1 MPWGWGKGR
10 GKGAGWGPRWG
21 PGWGP
26 IPPQAIQP
34 TQLEPGL
41 VPLSLV
47 PPGSRVVVRAIMAGS
62 GAYYRILSLGI
73 APGTELE
80 VIDNLLTYPWS
91 PVIVRVR
98 GVEVALGRGMA
109 DKILVKVLSS
119 PESSGT
125 GQTG

>member
-1 MPWGWGKGR
+1 MAWNWWGR
-10 GKGAGWGPRWG
+10 GRGRGRMGWG

-26 IPPQAIQP
+26 LPPQVLQP
-34 TQLEPGL
+34 PELEPGL
-41 VPLSLV
+41 MPLSLA
-47 PPGSRVVVRAIMAGS
+47 PQGARVVVRAIVAGQ

-80 VIDNLLTYPWS
+80 VVENLMTYPWS

-109 DKILVKVLSS
+109 DKVLVKIVSAPS
-119 PESSGT
+119 AGGAENKNEK
-125 GQTG
+125 